1 MDKFHRE
8 IEDMVTWL
16 EGFGKD
22 SQGGVTRT
30 LYSREWLEA
39 QNALKDKFKS
49 LGFKAS
55 FDEVGNLFGK
65 VEGLESPDEVIATG
79 SHIDTV
85 TNGGKLDGAFGIIAG
100 MIAIKNLLEK
110 YGKPKKTLELISV
123 AEEEGSRFPY
133 AYWGS
138 KNIFGLA
145 KKVDLID
152 LVDGQGKRFTHE
164 MRKCGF
170 DFRKD
175 NTPKTD
181 LKAFIE
187 VHIEQGNFLE
197 MEGKSVGIVT
207 SIVGIRR
214 YDVKLKGQANHAGTT
229 LMKYRR
235 DTVEAFARIVNLSLE
250 KAKKEGD
257 PLVLTFGNVDVK
269 PNVVNVVPGETLFTI
284 DCRHTDKDILKS
296 FTREIETDMKKI
308 SSDMGIE
315 IYIDMWMDED
325 PVEMDEKIISTIEEV
340 SKESNLNYKIM
351 HSGAGHDSQIFAPRL
366 PTGMIF
372 VPSIGGISHSPEEN
386 TNVKD
391 LAQGI
396 KALQGVLYEL
406 AYK

>member
-1 MDKFHRE
+1 MDKCHSE

-30 LYSREWLEA
+30 LYSREWLDG
-39 QNALKDKFKS
+39 QNALKEKLEV
-49 LGFKAS
+49 LGLQAS
-55 FDEVGNLFGK
+55 FDEVGNLFGRL
-65 VEGLESPDEVIATG
+65 EGLESPEEVIATG
-79 SHIDTV
+79 SHVDTV

-100 MIAIKNLLEK
+100 IIAIKNLLEK
-110 YGKPKKTLELISV
+110 HGRPKKTLEVISV

-145 KKVDLID
+145 KKEDLIG
-152 LVDGQGKRFTHE
+152 LVDGQGKRFTDE
-164 MRKCGF
+164 MKKCGF

-175 NTPKTD
+175 NSPKTD

-197 MEGKSVGIVT
+197 MEGRSVGIVT

-214 YDVKLKGQANHAGTT
+214 YGVKLKGQANHAGTT

-235 DTVEAFARIVNLSLE
+235 DTIEAFSKIVNLSLK
-250 KAKKEGD
+250 KAKRQAD
-257 PLVLTFGNVDVK
+257 PLVLTFGSVDVK

-284 DCRHTDKDILKS
+284 DCRHTDKDILNN
-296 FTREIETDMKKI
+296 FTREIEEDMKMI
-308 SSDMGIE
+308 CRDMDIE
-315 IYIDMWMDED
+315 IEIDMWMDED
-325 PVEMDEKIISTIEEV
+325 PVEMDEKIIALIERV
-340 SKESNLNYKIM
+340 SKENNLNYKIM

-372 VPSIGGISHSPEEN
+372 VPSIKGVSHSPQED
-386 TNVKD
+386 TQVKD

-396 KALQGVLYEL
+396 KALQAVLYEL

>member
-175 NTPKTD
+175 NRPKDD

-197 MEGKSVGIVT
+197 MEEKSVGIVT

-296 FTREIETDMKKI
+296 FTREIEADMKRI
-308 SSDMGIE
+308 CRDMDIE
-315 IYIDMWMDED
+315 IQVDMWMDQD
-325 PVEMDEKIISTIEEV
+325 PVDMDEKIISTIEKV
-340 SKESNLNYKIM
+340 SRESNLNYKIM
-351 HSGAGHDSQIFAPRL
+351 HSGAGHDSQIFAPRV